1 MCGVAG
7 MVGRGATRAAVEA
20 MVAHQHHR
28 GPDAQWVV
36 GGPGGWLGCDRLA
49 IIDRS
54 AAADRPLAA
63 PDGTRF
69 AFESPP
75 VLRQMLLQGVDEI
88 GLTLSRAAQID
99 AWREH
104 DRQRRPWAY

>member
-1 MCGVAG
+1 MEAA
-7 MVGRGATRAAVEA
+7 RGQAEVE
-20 MVAHQHHR
+20 V
-28 GPDAQWVV
+28 DLEAQTVT
-36 GGPGGWLGCDRLA
+36 
-49 IIDRS
+49 
-54 AAADRPLAA
+54 A

-99 AWREH
+99 AWRER